1 MLCLAVV
8 SQKVLADNTTIK
20 FNYPLDPIS
29 SFPFNFLD
37 DLNVSVVP
45 YQGVKEPTVHL
56 ACLSNDTSARNS
68 CKYFL
73 AATWISRCRRY
84 VSNVAFHI

>member
-8 SQKVLADNTTIK
+8 SQQVLAENSSIT
-20 FNYPLDPIS
+20 FNFPLDPKS
-29 SFPFNFLD
+29 SFSFNYLD

-45 YQGVKEPTVHL
+45 YQGVKDPTVHL

-68 CKYFL
+68 CKCVLF
-73 AATWISRCRRY
+73 ATWTSRCGLY
-84 VSNVAFHI
+84 GANVSFHI